1 MLGFGDAKKEQK
13 PPSGPRRH
21 VRSWVYVAFGVV
33 LAAGLGLS
41 LYINRTRSKAL
52 QREVAGLRQRM
63 EEIDSKAEAARTR
76 ATAAEESAR
85 QAAVAKDQAE
95 GKRVTAEAEAK
106 QASDRAEE
114 AKQLAATAEQEK
126 QAALAEAERI
136 RKEREE
142 ELGRLQEALQKI
154 AETRRTAMG
163 LVMNLDSNAI
173 QFEFNKAVLL
183 SVNRELLSRIAGI
196 LLTSKGYSMTVYGH
210 TDDVGSEAYN
220 QELSEKRAKAVR
232 DYLVEAGIGREI
244 IATKGFGKT
253 KPLVVG
259 TTPAARAK
267 NRRVEVEIVDTI
279 LNYNL
284 PK

>member
-1 MLGFGDAKKEQK
+1 MAGFGEKSQK
-13 PPSGPRRH
+13 PPSGARYIRP
-21 VRSWVYVAFGVV
+21 WVYIALGIV
-33 LAAGLGLS
+33 LAAGLAVS
-41 LYINRTRSKAL
+41 LYINRTRNKAL
-52 QREVAGLRQRM
+52 LSEVAGLRQRM

-76 ATAAEESAR
+76 ATAAEENAR
-85 QAAVAKDQAE
+85 QAAIVKDQAE
-95 GKRVTAEAEAK
+95 GKRVAAEAEAA
-106 QASDRAEE
+106 Q
-114 AKQLAATAEQEK
+114 AKQLAVAAEQEK
-126 QAALAEAERI
+126 QAAVAEADRI

-142 ELGRLQEALQKI
+142 ELNRLQEALQKI

-210 TDDVGSEAYN
+210 TDDVGSQAYN
-220 QELSEKRAKAVR
+220 QELSEKRARAVR

-253 KPLVVG
+253 KPLVAG
-259 TTPAARAK
+259 TTPEARAK

-279 LNYNL
+279 LNYNF

>member
-1 MLGFGDAKKEQK
+1 MPGFGEKSRKEQK
-13 PPSGPRRH
+13 PPSGPRRI
-21 VRSWVYVAFGVV
+21 RPWVFVALGVV
-33 LAAGLGLS
+33 VAAGLAVS
-41 LYINRTRSKAL
+41 FYINRTRSKAL

-76 ATAAEESAR
+76 ATAAEENAR
-85 QAAVAKDQAE
+85 QAAIAKDQAE
-95 GKRVTAEAEAK
+95 GKRVAAEAEAE
-106 QASDRAEE
+106 Q
-114 AKQLAATAEQEK
+114 AKQLAVTAEQEK
-126 QAALAEAERI
+126 QAAVAEAERI

-142 ELGRLQEALQKI
+142 ELNRLQEALQKI

-210 TDDVGSEAYN
+210 TDDVGSQAYN
-220 QELSEKRAKAVR
+220 QELSEKRARAVR
-232 DYLVEAGIGREI
+232 DYLVEAGIGRDI

-253 KPLVVG
+253 KPLVAG
-259 TTPAARAK
+259 TTPEARAK

-279 LNYNL
+279 LNYEL

>member
-95 GKRVTAEAEAK
+95 GKRVAAEAEAK
-106 QASDRAEE
+106 QASERAEE

-154 AETRRTAMG
+154 ADTRRTAMG

-196 LLTSKGYSMTVYGH
+196 LLTSKGYSMTVYG
-210 TDDVGSEAYN
+210 
-220 QELSEKRAKAVR
+220 LS
-232 DYLVEAGIGREI
+232 LIHI
-244 IATKGFGKT
+244 
-253 KPLVVG
+253 
-259 TTPAARAK
+259 
-267 NRRVEVEIVDTI
+267 
-279 LNYNL
+279 
-284 PK
+284 